1 MVHTYPHRTET
12 NNSSKRYKLCVQ
24 PDDLNYPEDNP
35 AANAFDENQP
45 QKMFKEKFY
54 FKHAIILRRQAIK
67 LDKGCF

>member
-1 MVHTYPHRTET
+1 MDHIHPHWFET

-54 FKHAIILRRQAIK
+54 FKHTIILKSLNRVGK
-67 LDKGCF
+67 L